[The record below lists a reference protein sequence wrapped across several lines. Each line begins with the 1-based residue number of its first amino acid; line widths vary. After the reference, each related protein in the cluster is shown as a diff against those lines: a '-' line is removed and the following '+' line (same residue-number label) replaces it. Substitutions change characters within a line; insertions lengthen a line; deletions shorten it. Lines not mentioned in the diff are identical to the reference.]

1 MPENTIQYVARFKIR
16 PGRVEEFKR
25 VAQQCV
31 QIAKDKEPG
40 TLDYRWFM
48 DDRGRECVIQ
58 QAFTNPQGILDHLNG
73 EIVTSHLPRLLEASK
88 LRSLEVY
95 GEPRTPEVRR
105 ALDNMDAKYFG
116 PALGF
121 THLKAEPA
129 TQRTIEAELAVVPGG
144 RAGRAA
150 AKTAGAGSQAGA
162 RGAAAG
168 RSAKQ
173 AASSAAGKVG
183 AAGRSAR
190 SAASRPKKGRP

>member
-1 MPENTIQYVARFKIR
+1 MPENTIQYTARFRIR

-95 GEPRTPEVRR
+95 GEPRSPEVRR
-105 ALDNMDAKYFG
+105 ALDNMDATYFG

-129 TQRTIEAELAVVPGG
+129 TQRTIQAELAVVPGS
-144 RAGRAA
+144 RPSKAA
-150 AKTAGAGSQAGA
+150 AKAAGTGA
-162 RGAAAG
+162 KGAAAG
-168 RSAKQ
+168 RSARE
-173 AASSAAGKVG
+173 AASSTRRDIG
-183 AAGRSAR
+183 AAGSRPSKG
-190 SAASRPKKGRP
+190 AASGRLKKGRP